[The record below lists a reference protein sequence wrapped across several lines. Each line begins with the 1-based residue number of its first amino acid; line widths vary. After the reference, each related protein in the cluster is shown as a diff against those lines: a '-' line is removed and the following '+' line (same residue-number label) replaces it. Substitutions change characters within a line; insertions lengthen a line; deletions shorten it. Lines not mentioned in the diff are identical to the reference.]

1 MERFGPSAAGPTD
14 VRPWWRPRWYE
25 LLPEAALAG
34 GLTLFLVD
42 ETDAATSA
50 LRSTRALALMV
61 VVAAAWVGARILLAR
76 VVPWSAARAGVF
88 AAAAVAVLAVV
99 VLPAYDNDT
108 VVETFPQAATGAPGS
123 SAEGAT
129 PGGAPVTSAPETG
142 STVTTL
148 AGGAGP
154 SAATAETVTPRPG
167 AATTPG
173 TAAPAPPVTTAP
185 APAQPARLAVGSFR
199 GVDHRAS
206 GTVALYQRADGRYV
220 VGLEDFDIQP
230 GPDYDVYL
238 VPGADKEDRGDGTR
252 LDDLRGNRGTQ
263 YYDVPPGINL
273 ASGTWTVLVWCQ
285 TFAVPVATATPS

>member
-1 MERFGPSAAGPTD
+1 MERTRSSPAGD
-14 VRPWWRPRWYE
+14 AYVRPWWRPRWYE
-25 LLPEAALAG
+25 LLPEAAVGG

-50 LRSTRALALMV
+50 LRSGRALALMA
-61 VVAAAWVGARILLAR
+61 VVAAAWAGARILLAR
-76 VVPWSAARAGVF
+76 LVPWAGARTGVF
-88 AAAAVAVLAVV
+88 AAAALAVLVV
-99 VLPAYDNDT
+99 VVVPAYDNDT
-108 VVETFPQAATGAPGS
+108 VVETFPQAATGTPGG
-123 SAEGAT
+123 SAEDAT
-129 PGGAPVTSAPETG
+129 PGGAPVTSAPEPGT
-142 STVTTL
+142 TVTTL

-154 SAATAETVTPRPG
+154 SATTAGTATPRPA
-167 AATTPG
+167 AATAPSTPDHAPPG
-173 TAAPAPPVTTAP
+173 TAAPG
-185 APAQPARLAVGSFR
+185 PAQPVRLAVGSFR

-238 VPGADKEDRGDGTR
+238 VPGADKEDRGGGTR

-263 YYDVPPGINL
+263 FYDVPPGINL

-285 TFAVPVATATPS
+285 TFGVPVATATPS